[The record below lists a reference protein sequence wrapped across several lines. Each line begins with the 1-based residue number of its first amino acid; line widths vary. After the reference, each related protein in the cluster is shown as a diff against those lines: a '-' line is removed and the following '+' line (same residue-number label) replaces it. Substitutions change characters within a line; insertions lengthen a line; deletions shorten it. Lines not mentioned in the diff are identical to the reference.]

1 MTTQLIKKDG
11 KVSMEQSLEYL
22 CSKLTNG
29 TYDLTIKRRTEPRTV
44 SQNSLMWMW
53 FECISQETGT
63 PKQDVHDYYCSL
75 FLAKPISIGDRQVLV
90 KGSTSSLTT
99 AQMTKFLDL
108 IQADAQSELGIQLP
122 LPADRFYGDFI
133 RDYRNAVSP

>member
-1 MTTQLIKKDG
+1 MASAQLIKRDG
-11 KVSMEQSLEYL
+11 KVCIEPSLDFL

-29 TYDLTIKRRTEPRTV
+29 EYDLVIKRKTEPRTV
-44 SQNSLMWMW
+44 SQNALMWMW

-75 FLAKPISIGDRQVLV
+75 YLANLITIGSRQVMV

-99 AQMTKFLDL
+99 AQMTKFLNL

-122 LPADRFYGDFI
+122 LPADRFYNEFI
-133 RDYRNAVSP
+133 QEYRQV

>member
-1 MTTQLIKKDG
+1 M
-11 KVSMEQSLEYL
+11 VSMEQSLEYL

-29 TYDLTIKRRTEPRTV
+29 IYDLTIKRRTEPRTV

-75 FLAKPISIGDRQVLV
+75 YLAKLITIGNRQVMV

-99 AQMTKFLDL
+99 AQMTKFLNL

-122 LPADRFYGDFI
+122 LPADRFYNEFI
-133 RDYRNAVSP
+133 QEYRQV

>member
-1 MTTQLIKKDG
+1 MASAQLIKRDG
-11 KVSMEQSLEYL
+11 KVSIEPSLDFL

-29 TYDLTIKRRTEPRTV
+29 EYDLVIKRKTEPRTV
-44 SQNSLMWMW
+44 SQNALMWMW

-75 FLAKPISIGDRQVLV
+75 YLAKLITIGSRQVMV

-99 AQMTKFLDL
+99 AQMTKFLNL

-122 LPADRFYGDFI
+122 LPADRFYNEFI
-133 RDYRNAVSP
+133 QEYRQV